1 MTDSANKEAPSE
13 HINIKVQGQEG
24 SIIHFKIR
32 KSTPFKKLIT
42 AYCDRLGVNQSAVR
56 FFFDGNSV
64 HETDTPG
71 SKMIPLKFSRHKLVD
86 LTFIDDDLSK
96 FLLRISFNIII
107 LEDILL
113 RASNVARA

>member
-71 SKMIPLKFSRHKLVD
+71 S
-86 LTFIDDDLSK
+86 
-96 FLLRISFNIII
+96 
-107 LEDILL
+107 LEMEENDTVEVFQAQTGGL
-113 RASNVARA
+113 

>member
-71 SKMIPLKFSRHKLVD
+71 SFLNVVVRFSYRTLKLGVEGHLKIGIGV
-86 LTFIDDDLSK
+86 
-96 FLLRISFNIII
+96 
-107 LEDILL
+107 DILPH
-113 RASNVARA
+113 RQKS

>member
-71 SKMIPLKFSRHKLVD
+71 SNFNQCIFISTSSSHCSTKFNC
-86 LTFIDDDLSK
+86 IK
-96 FLLRISFNIII
+96 FCW
-107 LEDILL
+107 
-113 RASNVARA
+113 